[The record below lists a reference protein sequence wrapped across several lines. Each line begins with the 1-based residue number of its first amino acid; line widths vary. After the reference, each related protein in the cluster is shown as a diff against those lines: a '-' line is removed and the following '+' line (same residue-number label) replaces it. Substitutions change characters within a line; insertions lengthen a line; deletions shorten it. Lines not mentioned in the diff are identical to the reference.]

1 MIRRKHLAK
10 ILLVF
15 VLLFPFQLQS
25 EDLMP
30 AASLTERTY
39 QFGSVVEGTRISHDF
54 VLKNNGNAPLVIEKI
69 KTG

>member
-1 MIRRKHLAK
+1 M
-10 ILLVF
+10 LVF
-15 VLLFPFQLQS
+15 LLFFPFQLQAS
-25 EDLMP
+25 DLMP
-30 AASLTERTY
+30 AASLAERTY